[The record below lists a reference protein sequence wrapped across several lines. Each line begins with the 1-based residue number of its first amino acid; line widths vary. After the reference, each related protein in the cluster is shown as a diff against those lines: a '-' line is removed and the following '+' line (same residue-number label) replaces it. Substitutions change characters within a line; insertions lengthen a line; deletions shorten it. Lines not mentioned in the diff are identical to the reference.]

1 LGLVLLQVLSQ
12 NRDGFPIELFYFRN
26 IATFPQNEVA
36 VLLKLLW
43 GCQGF
48 LIAFLSLGD
57 IKDVLEL
64 HRCLQIVFVLQLEL
78 SQLFSRKHIAFIDL

>member
-1 LGLVLLQVLSQ
+1 MAHYGLVSFRTEVNLLEKGLYLGLVLLRVLSQ

-43 GCQGF
+43 GIQGF
-48 LIAFLSLGD
+48 LIASLSLGD
-57 IKDVLEL
+57 I
-64 HRCLQIVFVLQLEL
+64 
-78 SQLFSRKHIAFIDL
+78 